1 MLRIART
8 RFLVLGGCPS
18 FGINGSL
25 DSPEKKFSI
34 KFSKTDTKICLSLH
48 NDAASS

>member
-8 RFLVLGGCPS
+8 RFLVLGGSPS

-25 DSPEKKFSI
+25 CSPEKKFSI
-34 KFSKTDTKICLSLH
+34 KFSKANTKICVSLH
-48 NDAASS
+48 NDADSS